1 MTVTMLGYY
10 QQCVWL
16 KALYSVKHKTTSSV
30 IFHQTYMYSRDR
42 KEHQV

>member
-1 MTVTMLGYY
+1 MTVTVLGYY
-10 QQCVWL
+10 REYVCL
-16 KALYSVKHKTTSSV
+16 MTLYLVKHKSTSSV